1 MMELID
7 SRAWDSCLPGG
18 WKDACCSHRGMR
30 VSFRRLHS
38 LVTDA
43 WTGMERLLTRPRSTL
58 SPKNLQRNARQ
69 RGNAVHPPN
78 QGGIQAV
85 IGIKVR
91 MSSEVQECKI
101 YWLLSWSWGKGG
113 QHSGGAG
120 SDLPNHK
127 ACPPESGVCR
137 ELSASRSRAL
147 PASLSCARGPG
158 STSVQRAMLPK
169 LDFLNVLNVSQCQEY
184 CK

>member
-7 SRAWDSCLPGG
+7 SRAWNSCLSGG
-18 WKDACCSHRGMR
+18 WKDACCSHWGMQ

-43 WTGMERLLTRPRSTL
+43 WTGMERLLTSPGSTL
-58 SPKNLQRNARQ
+58 SPKNLQRNSRQ

-101 YWLLSWSWGKGG
+101 YWLLSWSWGERRAELGRGREWPAKPQGLPTPVG
-113 QHSGGAG
+113 RLVGSCQHQGPGPY
-120 SDLPNHK
+120 LL
-127 ACPPESGVCR
+127 
-137 ELSASRSRAL
+137 LSAVPEA
-147 PASLSCARGPG
+147 PGP
-158 STSVQRAMLPK
+158 P
-169 LDFLNVLNVSQCQEY
+169 QCSGL
-184 CK
+184 CFPS